1 MDLVILEKIE
11 YGILN
16 GLRYIG
22 RLEKKG
28 VGIIYSV
35 FQRIWNKLGSIILLT
50 FDQPF
55 CRYGF

>member
-1 MDLVILEKIE
+1 VDLVILEKIE

-28 VGIIYSV
+28 GDNI
-35 FQRIWNKLGSIILLT
+35 
-50 FDQPF
+50 
-55 CRYGF
+55 